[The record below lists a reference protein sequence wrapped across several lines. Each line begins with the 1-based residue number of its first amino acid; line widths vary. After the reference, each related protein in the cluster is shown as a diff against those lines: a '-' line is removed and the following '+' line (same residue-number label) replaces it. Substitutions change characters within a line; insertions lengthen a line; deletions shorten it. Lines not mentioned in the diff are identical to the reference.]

1 MNPTKSMSQHVKEYL
16 TLRRAFGFQLSNAGQ
31 QLQHFARF
39 ADRTAGGQPLTLEL
53 ALRWAQSSSTRKQTT
68 AARRL
73 LILRPFTRYLRTL
86 EPLTEIP
93 PDRILGPAQYRY
105 IPHIYTDGEI
115 DALLEAASGLR
126 PRAGLRARS
135 VGTYL
140 RLLSCTGMRPAEP
153 LRLTC
158 ADVDFP
164 SHALTVRQTK
174 FSKSRIV
181 VLHPTATKALEEYAR
196 ARDSFVK
203 YPRSPAFFLSDDG
216 SAFTHKKAIGAFRY
230 LRRRLGWV
238 PRPGCRLPRLYDLRH
253 TFVCRRLLVW
263 HRDGAD
269 VHVVMPAL
277 STYLGHV
284 KVTDTYW
291 YVTAI
296 PELMNTVSK
305 RLERFLSGNKEDHHE
320 LD

>member
-1 MNPTKSMSQHVKEYL
+1 MNRTNYMAQHVEQYL
-16 TLRRAFGFQLSNAGQ
+16 ALRRAFGFQLSIVGQ

-39 ADRTAGGQPLTLEL
+39 ADRTAGGQPLTQEL
-53 ALRWAQSSSTRKQTT
+53 ALRWAQSSSTGKQTT

-93 PDRILGPAQYRY
+93 PNRILGPAQYRH
-105 IPHIYTDGEI
+105 IPHIYTDREI
-115 DALLEAASGLR
+115 RTLLEAAFSLR
-126 PRAGLRARS
+126 PRGGLRARS
-135 VGTYL
+135 FGTYL

-158 ADVDFP
+158 ADVDFQ
-164 SHALTVRQTK
+164 SDTLT
-174 FSKSRIV
+174 RIV
-181 VLHPTATKALEEYAR
+181 VLHPTATKALQEYAR
-196 ARDSFVK
+196 VRDSFEK

-216 SAFTHKKAIGAFRY
+216 SPFHHKKAIRAFRY

-238 PRPGCRLPRLYDLRH
+238 RPGCRLPRLYDMRH
-253 TFVCRRLLVW
+253 TFVCRRLLAW
-263 HRDGAD
+263 HRDGVD

-284 KVTDTYW
+284 KITDTYW

-305 RLERFLSGNKEDHHE
+305 RFERFFCGDKEAHHE

>member
-1 MNPTKSMSQHVKEYL
+1 MSRGAPLACFHSQASHSSRES
-16 TLRRAFGFQLSNAGQ
+16 RRRVASQ

-39 ADRTAGGQPLTLEL
+39 ADRTAGGQPLTQEL
-53 ALRWAQSSSTRKQTT
+53 ALRWAQSSSTGKQTT

-73 LILRPFTRYLRTL
+73 LILRPFTRYLRTV

-93 PDRILGPAQYRY
+93 PDRILGPAQYRC
-105 IPHIYTDGEI
+105 IPYIYTDKEMRT
-115 DALLEAASGLR
+115 LLEAASSLR
-126 PRAGLRARS
+126 PRGGLRARS
-135 VGTYL
+135 FGTYL

-158 ADVDFP
+158 ADVDFQ
-164 SHALTVRQTK
+164 SDTLT
-174 FSKSRIV
+174 RIV
-181 VLHPTATKALEEYAR
+181 VLHPTATKALQEYAR
-196 ARDSFVK
+196 VRDSFVK

-216 SAFTHKKAIGAFRY
+216 SAFHHKKAIRAFRY

-238 PRPGCRLPRLYDLRH
+238 RPGCRLPRLYDMRH
-253 TFVCRRLLVW
+253 TFVCRRLLAW
-263 HRDGAD
+263 HRDGVD
-269 VHVVMPAL
+269 LHVVMPAL

-284 KVTDTYW
+284 KITDTYW

-305 RLERFLSGNKEDHHE
+305 RFERFFCGVKEGHHE